1 MKTLMNLLGAV
12 AVLTAMSAPAMAD
25 WDDWH
30 HNRHWRHHENR
41 VIIRDN
47 DRVILR
53 NYVTSHRYYCP
64 PGTVARRFGCVARPN
79 NVIFYRPGEYLPRSV
94 AYTEVPYSI
103 SSRLAPPP
111 YGAVYVRSGD
121 DIYLM
126 NRRDRTILDAINLF
140 SGGFQ

>member
-1 MKTLMNLLGAV
+1 MKKLLNLLGAI
-12 AVLTAMSAPAMAD
+12 AVLGTMSAPAMAE
-25 WDDWH
+25 WDGH
-30 HNRHWRHHENR
+30 HYHWRHHNNER

-47 DRVILR
+47 DRVVLR
-53 NYVTSHRYYCP
+53 NYITSNRFYCP
-64 PGTVARRFGCVARPN
+64 PGSFARHNRCVEPSRR
-79 NVIFYRPGEYLPRSV
+79 VVVYSPGQYMPRDVYYS
-94 AYTEVPYSI
+94 ELPYSI

-121 DIYLM
+121 NVYLM